1 MKTSLKLT
9 LSALA
14 LGLTLSSFAQDKAN
28 TPASTTKTSPKV
40 MIQIPDSS
48 IKSGKIL
55 IKDGQVYVRIGA
67 ERTMDS
73 GAVKADVRDDVLS
86 IYCHKPR
93 ITCVW
98 LDT

>member
-73 GAVKADVRDDVLS
+73 GAVKADVLVSTGWGPDFYAKSPEFAD
-86 IYCHKPR
+86 
-93 ITCVW
+93 
-98 LDT
+98 

>member
-40 MIQIPDSS
+40 MIQITDSS

-55 IKDGQVYVRIGA
+55 IKDGQVYIRIGA

-73 GAVKADVRDDVLS
+73 GAVKADEDFFTCPGVL
-86 IYCHKPR
+86 C
-93 ITCVW
+93 TCR
-98 LDT
+98 LLNNCND

>member
-55 IKDGQVYVRIGA
+55 IKDGQVYVRIGT

-73 GAVKADVRDDVLS
+73 GAVKAVDLVA
-86 IYCHKPR
+86 
-93 ITCVW
+93 
-98 LDT
+98 